1 VIFLKFVSHPRK
13 ATCLGSFAILT
24 RTTSALALCALI
36 GLGANSAQGQVP
48 ITWNTPGT
56 IAGDADVAT
65 VGTTVFAYYWNGGPR
80 TVNGVSF
87 TGPGAGITV
96 SSPIGGPYTDYARGL
111 TGLSAD
117 YTAVVAGGIYQ
128 SDSFT
133 ITLNGLTVG
142 NDYLVQIWVDDS
154 RNLGSLRAE
163 TVSGGG
169 ITSGALSFPA
179 NAAGAPGQYVIGTF
193 TAILANEVLTITGG
207 AGGIAQVN
215 AIQLRDK
222 GGATTTATPIF
233 SPPAGQYYGAQVVTI
248 SSQTGATVFYTTD
261 GSNPNKTSA
270 HGAVGSGF
278 ATVNVPAPITMTIN
292 AYATNSGLLDSAI
305 ATATFVTLPQNSGVW
320 TDLAGGSWTNAPSW
334 SNNVVAVGPS
344 ATADFSRLSLVGAV
358 TLTLD
363 GSQTIGNLLFDDQS
377 GGQNSWALDTG
388 AGGLLTLAVTNG
400 TPVISNNVP
409 TAISAAIAGTQGLI
423 KTGTGGL
430 TFTGQDTLGGGV
442 TVDGGSLWMQ
452 RPAGNYIG
460 GALVVNSGA
469 ILTLDNKTGGTLD
482 GGWENPITINGG
494 TVNVTGSA
502 IVRYGGFSMTGGT
515 FNWSAGGGF
524 YEPTITT
531 HAASTTALIEGTG
544 ASSYGQPFTFNVA
557 RGTAARDLTVSM
569 PITAGGASVTLNGG
583 GIMEFTGA
591 NTYAGATTI
600 NQGTLLVNNAIQNSA
615 VVVNTSG
622 VLGGIGAVNGTVTV
636 KDGGTL
642 TVGTEVDANAVVG
655 MLTLGNPP
663 VLNSGSTNYLRIT
676 KTGGTLAS
684 DTINVGSGV
693 LTYGGTLVVAN
704 ITSDT
709 QQLAVGDT
717 FTLFNAGSYG
727 GSFGNLVLPALPA
740 GWSWSAANLGVNGT
754 IAVSSAVADVTFSPG
769 PGAYA
774 GPQLVT
780 LGCATPG
787 ATIYYTTDGSTP
799 TTNSAVY
806 TTPINVPIN
815 TVRTIQAFA
824 HLSGHT
830 DSNAAS
836 AAYVTWPTLTW
847 TNLAGGSWLDAN
859 NWTNGLIPAAMDITA
874 DFSTLTLSSPTY
886 VTLDGSRTIGNLL
899 FGDVGN
905 ANTWELDTGGSGVLT
920 LAVSSG
926 TPTITV
932 SDQTTIIAAVLGG
945 SQGMIKAGA
954 GTLAMNVA
962 SVYTGGTTI
971 TNGTILYN
979 LEYFNPSGGIN
990 LGAINVRGSGALNL
1004 HSLATGTDVLFLK
1017 NTVLSGAGTITK
1029 TGVGTLTLWTACN
1042 WSAFAGLVD
1051 VQEGTLA
1058 ANNMGG
1064 GATAPGMTLN
1074 IAAGATFDQRW
1085 NANLAVDKL
1094 TGLGT
1099 LTDSA
1104 ASLTFNVGNNNGSS
1118 TFGGVIENNGGTLGL
1133 AKNGTGTFVL
1143 GGVNTYAGTTAVN
1156 GGVLLVNGS
1165 IGNGLVTVKTNA
1177 TLGGSGTI
1185 NGAVTINNGG
1195 TIAPGT
1201 NGLGTLTVNAN
1212 VTLNTG
1218 AIAQFSVGASSSL
1231 LAVTGNLAL
1240 NGTLNITAGAGFGVG
1255 TQTLA
1260 TYSGT
1265 LSGAGLTVGMV
1276 PPGYSCTVDTATP
1289 GQVKLVVSGLPIFGS
1304 YGPLSGQSFP
1314 LTFSGPSGQTYKVLC
1329 TTNVALTMA
1338 NWQVLNNGTF
1348 GTTPVTYTDTSA
1360 TNRQRFYRIVTP

>member
-1 VIFLKFVSHPRK
+1 MKTKQNPHRLLKT
-13 ATCLGSFAILT
+13 TCFGSFAILT
-24 RTTSALALCALI
+24 RITAVFAVCALLGLGVNSAL
-36 GLGANSAQGQVP
+36 GQVP
-48 ITWNTPGT
+48 VTWNTPGT
-56 IAGDADVAT
+56 IAGDTEVAT

-96 SSPIGGPYTDYARGL
+96 SSPISGPYTDYARGL

-128 SDSFT
+128 SGSFS

-233 SPPAGQYYGAQVVTI
+233 SPPAGQYYGAQILTI

-334 SNNVVAVGPS
+334 SNHVVAVGPS
-344 ATADFSRLSLVGAV
+344 ATADFSRLSLVGPV

-363 GSQTIGNLLFDDQS
+363 GSQTIGNLLFDDLSGSQS
-377 GGQNSWALDTG
+377 SWALDAGTG
-388 AGGLLTLAVTNG
+388 GALMLAVVNG

-423 KTGTGGL
+423 KTGTGDL

-569 PITAGGASVTLNGG
+569 SIKAVGASVTLLGG
-583 GIMEFTGA
+583 GIIEFTGED
-591 NTYAGATTI
+591 TYAGATTI
-600 NQGTLLVNNAIQNSA
+600 NQGTLLVNSSIENSA

-676 KTGGTLAS
+676 KTGGTLGS
-684 DTINVGSGV
+684 DRISVGTGM
-693 LTYGGTLVVAN
+693 LTYGGTLVVAD
-704 ITSDT
+704 ITSGA
-709 QQLAVGDT
+709 QPLAAGDT
-717 FTLFNAGSYG
+717 FTLFSAGSYG
-727 GSFGNLVLPALPA
+727 GGFGQLVLPVLPT
-740 GWSWSAANLGVNGT
+740 GLSWATSQLGVNGT
-754 IAVSSAVADVTFSPG
+754 ISVSAAVADVAFSPA
-769 PGAYA
+769 PGEYVAE
-774 GPQLVT
+774 QQVT
-780 LGCATPG
+780 ISCATPG
-787 ATIYYTTDGSTP
+787 ATIYYTTNGTTP
-799 TTNSAVY
+799 TTSSPVFTGAIIL
-806 TTPINVPIN
+806 PINAIITIN
-815 TVRTIQAFA
+815 AFA
-824 HLSGHT
+824 HLSGHP
-830 DSNAAS
+830 DSAVGS
-836 AAYVTWPTLTW
+836 ATYVTFPTLTW
-847 TNLAGGSWLDAN
+847 INPAGGSWPATS
-859 NWTNGLIPAAMDITA
+859 NWRNGLVAGARDVTA
-874 DFSTLTLSSPTY
+874 DFSTLTLSSPAY
-886 VTLDGSRTIGNLL
+886 VTLDGSQTIGNLI

-905 ANTWELDTGGSGVLT
+905 ANTWELDTGSVGVLT

-926 TPTITV
+926 APSITV
-932 SDQTTIIAAVLGG
+932 SNQTTTIGAVLAGT
-945 SQGMIKAGA
+945 QGLIKAGA
-954 GTLAMNVA
+954 GTLQMNVA
-962 SVYTGGTTI
+962 SAYSGGTTI
-971 TNGTILYN
+971 TNGTLCYN
-979 LEYFNPSGGIN
+979 LELFSASGGIN
-990 LGAINVRGSGALNL
+990 LGANNIGSSGTLAL
-1004 HSLATGTDVLFLK
+1004 HSTAPGTDVLFLR
-1017 NTVLSGAGTITK
+1017 NTVLTGSGTVTK
-1029 TGVGTLTLWTACN
+1029 TGEGTLTLWTACN
-1042 WSAFAGLVD
+1042 WAAFSGYVD
-1051 VQEGTLA
+1051 VQTGTLA

-1064 GATAPGMTLN
+1064 GATAPAMTLN
-1074 IAAGATFDQRW
+1074 IAEGATFDQRW
-1085 NANLAVDKL
+1085 NANVAVDKL

-1104 ASLTFNVGNNNGSS
+1104 ASLTFSVGNNNGSS
-1118 TFGGVIENNGGTLGL
+1118 TFGGVIESSGGTLGL
-1133 AKNGTGTFVL
+1133 TKNGTGTFVL
-1143 GGVNTYAGTTAVN
+1143 GGNNTYTGSTTVN

-1165 IGNGLVTVKTNA
+1165 IGNSAVTVNSSA
-1177 TLGGSGTI
+1177 TLGGNGTL
-1185 NGAVTINNGG
+1185 NGAVTVNSGG
-1195 TIAPGT
+1195 TLAPGT

-1212 VTLNTG
+1212 VTLNAG
-1218 AIAQFSVGASSSL
+1218 GIAQFTVGSSSSL

-1240 NGTLNITAGAGFGVG
+1240 NGTLNISAGMGFGAG
-1255 TQTLA
+1255 TYSLA
-1260 TYSGT
+1260 TYTGT
-1265 LSGAGLTVGMV
+1265 LSGAVTVGTA
-1276 PPGYSCTVDTATP
+1276 PAGYSCTVDTATP
-1289 GQVKLVVSGLPIFGS
+1289 GQVKLVVARLPTFS
-1304 YGPLSGQSFP
+1304 SFGPLSGNSFP
-1314 LTFSGPSGQTYKVLC
+1314 LTFSGPTGETYKVLSS
-1329 TTNVALTMA
+1329 TNVARPLA
-1338 NWQVLNNGTF
+1338 NWTVRTTGTF
-1348 GTTPVTYTDTSA
+1348 GASPVTYTDTNA
-1360 TNRQRFYRIVTP
+1360 TNGLQFYRIVSP